1 MIAKQWPDT
10 HFLLIGERCSGKGES
25 REFEAALHDAAN
37 GPLAGRLHFL
47 GFRGQMELLLNELT
61 ILVHPSRQE
70 PLGRVLLEAAAAG
83 APIIATNVGG
93 TAEIFPPNSEAAIL
107 VPPNDPAA
115 IAAAMEELL
124 QDAEKRGQL
133 RQAARRRAEQAFDLQ
148 TAVENLLSH
157 YSAMVGLH
165 A

>member
-1 MIAKQWPDT
+1 
-10 HFLLIGERCSGKGES
+10 
-25 REFEAALHDAAN
+25 
-37 GPLAGRLHFL
+37 
-47 GFRGQMELLLNELT
+47 MELLLNELT